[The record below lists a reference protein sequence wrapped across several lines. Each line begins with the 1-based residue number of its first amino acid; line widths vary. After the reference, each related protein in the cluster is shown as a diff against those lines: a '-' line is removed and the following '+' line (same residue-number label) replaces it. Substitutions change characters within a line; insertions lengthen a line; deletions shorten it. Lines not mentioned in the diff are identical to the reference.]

1 MVQLLQTT
9 YFRLIN
15 SSTFSCGSDTSNMV
29 TIYSLKLPDTTWV
42 NGLAE
47 VCKNQQE
54 LFYSL
59 EHKSSDYSYDWII
72 TKGTILT
79 DHTKTGVFITWD
91 NTSGV
96 DTIFI
101 KQTNKETGCF
111 NYMTLPITLK
121 ETQAPSITEIIRKSN
136 SNILVSRD
144 SSIGIQYQWG
154 YINKQTKEA
163 VDIPNANLRYVL
175 LPHTFD
181 TASYVYYLK
190 TWFAEC
196 YTTTYYN
203 FDPLTLGVSKKNLLN
218 LKVFPNPTQGLFN
231 IDGIKLSDAEV
242 SCFDVLGNKID
253 VLINEELNSIEFNNH
268 QTSGIY
274 LLLISTSQ
282 GNRAERIILNRR

>member
-1 MVQLLQTT
+1 MPIAPGLA
-9 YFRLIN
+9 IN

-274 LLLISTSQ
+274 LLLISTPQ
-282 GNRAERIILNRR
+282 GNKAERIILNRR